1 MTDATETPS
10 TSHAPT
16 NTEDCVI
23 DVELRSRPSHVIV
36 RVILLL
42 LLFVATTVCTLVCIE
57 SGSVRQ
63 GILQTAFALGFFLA
77 GLLLFYLVVRKRIYF
92 RLSQLCS
99 KHRDQTTS
107 DLLRAI
113 AHDVGRPD
121 AGVLVGALAE
131 LLPRERRVGFV
142 IRFCPP
148 VFRRALHPVS
158 VPFEPLA
165 LDEGDA
171 GTLAFYQALNP
182 PDEGPSSTLQS
193 GSTATS
199 GLHVP
204 PPIRKQYKLMSAGW
218 GWAVFS
224 LTCLA
229 LYATALIVTGH
240 ADRLMIYLGF
250 GLFLLLWNAH
260 STRSVDSRE
269 CWLIVPGGL
278 LVRKASRW
286 RSAKS
291 TLVRYERSEAILVII
306 RMGKEQ
312 WLMSVGDG
320 KSQHVTSGTETEVML
335 LMRCWLSPLRPLPI
349 DRYSDFG
356 GPA

>member
-23 DVELRSRPSHVIV
+23 DVELRNHPLHEIV
-36 RVILLL
+36 RVIVFLVLL
-42 LLFVATTVCTLVCIE
+42 VATIGCTLACIE
-57 SGSVRQ
+57 SGFLRQ
-63 GILQTAFALGFFLA
+63 GILPLAFAMAFFLA
-77 GLLLFYLVVRKRIYF
+77 GLFLFYLVVRKRIYF
-92 RLSQLCS
+92 RLSKLCR

-113 AHDVGRPD
+113 AHDVGRL
-121 AGVLVGALAE
+121 AVGVLVGALTE

-171 GTLAFYQALNP
+171 GTMAFYQALNR

-204 PPIRKQYKLMSAGW
+204 RPIRRQFKLMGW
-218 GWAVFS
+218 GWAAFC
-224 LTCLA
+224 LTGFA
-229 LYATALIVTGH
+229 LYATVLIVTGRV
-240 ADRLMIYLGF
+240 DRLMISLGF
-250 GLFLLLWNAH
+250 VLLLLVWIAN
-260 STRSVDSRE
+260 STRSVDFGE
-269 CWLIVPGGL
+269 CWLVVPGGL

-306 RMGKEQ
+306 RLGKEQ
-312 WLMSVGDG
+312 WMMSVGDG
-320 KSQHVTSGTETEVML
+320 NSQHVTSGTETEVML